1 MKEFAVEVAK
11 IMELSLRATAGMS
24 ELITLEAGNRLSPTN
39 MRASIKLIEDQL
51 AAALRAAAKL
61 REKYE
66 R

>member
-11 IMELSLRATAGMS
+11 MMELSLRATAGMS
-24 ELITLEAGNRLSPTN
+24 ELIPLAAGNRLSPTN
-39 MRASIKLIEDQL
+39 MTVSVKVIEDQL
-51 AAALRAAAKL
+51 AAALRAAGKL